1 MYIGKLGDGSNP
13 DDGIY
18 VLLKEVVDNS
28 IDEYM
33 MGFGRQLDIA
43 VSETGVTV
51 RDYGR
56 GIPLGKLV
64 DASSKMNTGGRV

>member
-1 MYIGKLGDGSNP
+1 MPQGVCISALARHQSRRRASMCCSQ
-13 DDGIY
+13 
-18 VLLKEVVDNS
+18 EVVDNS

-51 RDYGR
+51 ATMPRHPFEESWSMR
-56 GIPLGKLV
+56 
-64 DASSKMNTGGRV
+64 RRR